1 MPVLRNRT
9 SSSSLRNSR
18 GRVMKS
24 REQARCQA
32 TLAAIPSEAEDVDQ
46 VVDVRPGKIEA
57 LGGLGHI
64 PVRLL
69 ERLAEQLR
77 LETSRLF
84 LKCQRVSLAPLAL
97 GGEVRENVRV
107 LHVAQSFT
115 GGAYDGGLDGVREL
129 ADIARPLCR
138 LGSAKSIR

>member
-1 MPVLRNRT
+1 M
-9 SSSSLRNSR
+9 
-18 GRVMKS
+18 
-24 REQARCQA
+24 RCQA

-77 LETSRLF
+77 LDTSLLF
-84 LKCQRVSLAPLAL
+84 LKCQRLSLAPLAF
-97 GGEVRENVRV
+97 GGEVRADVRV
-107 LHVAQSFT
+107 PHVAQSLT
-115 GGAYDGGLDGVREL
+115 GGAYAGGVDGVRSL
-129 ADIARPLCR
+129 AGVTRPLCR
-138 LGSAKSIR
+138 LGSATR